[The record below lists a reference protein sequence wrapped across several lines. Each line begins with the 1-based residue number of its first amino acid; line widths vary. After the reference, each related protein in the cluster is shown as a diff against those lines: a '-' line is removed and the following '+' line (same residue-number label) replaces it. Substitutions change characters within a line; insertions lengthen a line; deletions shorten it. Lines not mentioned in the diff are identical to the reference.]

1 MTSNQNDFNKQNDIK
16 QKNTTAHT
24 PETTAENKPV
34 QEAPMRPAVLPRTEE
49 QANTSKTPQPAGQP
63 RAAGTVN
70 GAAVPDGAAS
80 VNGTKPLRGN
90 PSAQRGGKSNAGGKS
105 AGGPKK
111 PIAIPRRERID
122 NTGAPPE
129 HEKPRNALKI
139 KNTASAALAAALLL
153 SNVINF
159 ASSGAINRKDN
170 KIPADKTDAE
180 TISDTAELTPNTTA
194 LPETEPFTEEDT
206 TAAETA
212 PETTT
217 EAETTAEET
226 TAETTTEETTAE
238 TTAAPEPQRNRN
250 VAWYDSEYGG
260 TISSA
265 TGGNIDVR
273 IEYTVS
279 MKAGDTEATVSAAAY
294 LDFLNLNVR
303 DKRVGILKIA
313 NVEKEYSTGAIKE
326 TDRAKHSIK
335 LASLKVSA
343 PIAMGKIELS
353 ANWELGGNYGGH
365 YIGNIVAKGFVEI
378 TDTYEDMPKIAT
390 LDVKNILQTPEL
402 PNGCEI
408 TSLTILLN
416 HLGFDVDKLT
426 MSDKLLDKVV
436 PYTDANPYKENAGNP
451 RDAVKSYGCY
461 APVIYNTAVK
471 YFSNIVPAAGDMT
484 VYSPKDLTG
493 SQPRELYRMISE
505 GNPIVVWTTR
515 QPDTAPDI
523 LRSWTAPDGTHIN
536 WKHPSHTVVLIGYDY
551 GAGTVTIC
559 DPLYEGT
566 TKISMGLFEL
576 RYRQMGSQAVAVTV
590 EAHE

>member
-1 MTSNQNDFNKQNDIK
+1 MTPNQNNLNHQNGINQENLNARNSD
-16 QKNTTAHT
+16 H
-24 PETTAENKPV
+24 TAENKPG
-34 QEAPMRPAVLPRTEE
+34 QETPLRPAPPARPGESANPAKPPR
-49 QANTSKTPQPAGQP
+49 PAGQP
-63 RAAGTVN
+63 RTAAPARGT
-70 GAAVPDGAAS
+70 GQPH
-80 VNGTKPLRGN
+80 PGN
-90 PSAQRGGKSNAGGKS
+90 RKS
-105 AGGPKK
+105 AGNAKK
-111 PIAIPRRERID
+111 PFTIPKRDRID

-129 HEKPRNALKI
+129 SDKPRNTLKI

-153 SNVINF
+153 SNVIYF
-159 ASSGAINRKDN
+159 ASSGVVNQNDVKV
-170 KIPADKTDAE
+170 PAEGTDAV
-180 TISDTAELTPNTTA
+180 TVSDTAELTPDMTELPATEPVTEKDTTVI
-194 LPETEPFTEEDT
+194 ETEPET
-206 TAAETA
+206 TAEAETTA
-212 PETTT
+212 P
-217 EAETTAEET
+217 ETTAEET
-226 TAETTTEETTAE
+226 TAETTTEAETTAE
-238 TTAAPEPQRNRN
+238 PEPQRSRN
-250 VAWYDSEYGG
+250 VAWYDSEYSG

-273 IEYTVS
+273 IEYKVS
-279 MKAGDTEATVSAAAY
+279 MKAGDTDATISATAY

-326 TDRAKHSIK
+326 TDRARHSLK

-353 ANWELGGNYGGH
+353 ANWTLGGNYGGH
-365 YIGNIVAKGFVEI
+365 YFGDIVAKGFVEL

-408 TSLTILLN
+408 TSLTILIN

-426 MSDKLLDKVV
+426 MADKLLDKVK
-436 PYTDANPYKENAGNP
+436 PYTDANPYKENAGDP

-471 YFSNIVPAAGDMT
+471 YFSNIVPAAGNT
-484 VYSPKDLTG
+484 TIYSPKDLTG
-493 SQPRELYRMISE
+493 TQPRELYRMISE
-505 GNPIVVWTTR
+505 GNPIIVWTTR

-523 LRSWTAPDGTHIN
+523 LRSWTAPDGTLIN

-551 GAGTVTIC
+551 SAGTVTIC
-559 DPLYEGT
+559 DPLYEGSM
-566 TKISMGLFEL
+566 KISMELFEL